1 MAKIIAAA
9 PPVPGEVIP
18 IVRIARSLAVR
29 GHQVTMLTGSGF
41 RAMAD
46 EAGLPFARLGG
57 AADYDIQEMATRP
70 ERAELPPAHRR
81 STSTGS
87 TPSSTPCPMSTPP
100 CRNCSTKTRTS
111 T

>member
-18 IVRIARSLAVR
+18 IVRIARGLAAR

-41 RAMAD
+41 RAMAG

-57 AADYDIQEMATRP
+57 AADYDIQEVATRP
-70 ERAELPPAHRR
+70 GRAELPPGPPQINFDWINAFVN
-81 STSTGS
+81 
-87 TPSSTPCPMSTPP
+87 PMPQHNP
-100 CRNCSTKTRTS
+100 LDAIERLLLD
-111 T
+111 